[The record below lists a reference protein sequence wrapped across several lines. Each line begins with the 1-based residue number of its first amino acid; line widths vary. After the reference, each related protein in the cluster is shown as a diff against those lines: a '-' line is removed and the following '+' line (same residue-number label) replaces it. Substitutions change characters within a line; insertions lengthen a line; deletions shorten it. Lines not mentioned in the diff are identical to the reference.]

1 MSKKIDWI
9 TKSMKSVKLC
19 TFQSKYTLTVL
30 LLEKKYCVTTLLTNI
45 IHIVKYF
52 HEFPLKF
59 VPKDND

>member
-19 TFQSKYTLTVL
+19 TFQSKYT
-30 LLEKKYCVTTLLTNI
+30 VTTLLTNI
-45 IHIVKYF
+45 IHIVEYF